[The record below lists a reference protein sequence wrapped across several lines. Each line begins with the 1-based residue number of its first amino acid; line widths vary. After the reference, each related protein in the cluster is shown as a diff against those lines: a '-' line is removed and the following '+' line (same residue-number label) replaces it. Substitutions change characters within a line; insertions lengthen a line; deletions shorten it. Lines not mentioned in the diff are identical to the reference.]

1 MKLTV
6 KEYAKNHNISVQ
18 SVYKRLK
25 QNKLNS
31 IIENRIKYII
41 SENEDFKPLKG
52 LKLLTHEFALKG
64 LKLEN
69 EFSLLEQEKNH
80 EINLLKK
87 ELELKNELLNEKDKL
102 IQKSEQTIEAEQRTN
117 MALTHNLRNMEKLQ
131 LENEAI
137 KKRKR
142 KKFLGIF

>member
-31 IIENRIKYII
+31 IIENGIKYII
-41 SENEDFKPLKG
+41 SENEDFKPFKSLKP
-52 LKLLTHEFALKG
+52 LNHEFTIKS

-69 EFSLLEQEKNH
+69 KFSLLEQEKNH

-87 ELELKNELLNEKDKL
+87 ELELKDELINAKDKL
-102 IQKSEQTIEAEQRTN
+102 IEKSEQTIEAEQRTN

-131 LENEAI
+131 LENETI
-137 KKRKR
+137 KKR